1 MTLKAPL
8 RQTKFLNVPTDKGG
22 LLWKRGGVSIRRKS
36 REPTVKHAR
45 FSLPNAKPGKQK
57 RPG

>member
-1 MTLKAPL
+1 
-8 RQTKFLNVPTDKGG
+8 
-22 LLWKRGGVSIRRKS
+22 VSIRRKS